1 MVFGFGSSTA
11 AAKPAVVPNVKSIS
25 TQDLDEEGWVNVFSQ
40 ADNVSAAAVNSC
52 TGAASVAKETAE
64 ENFEDYEKG
73 ASRRRPSH
81 IHALAPQTKPS
92 CPWPHHFS
100 PPRLLVNNAFS
111 NDVGVEDSI
120 RPLSPP
126 LPY

>member
-64 ENFEDYEKG
+64 ENFEEDYEKG
-73 ASRRRPSH
+73 ESPAVAYTRISPTDE
-81 IHALAPQTKPS
+81 AELPLAPP
-92 CPWPHHFS
+92 
-100 PPRLLVNNAFS
+100 L
-111 NDVGVEDSI
+111 
-120 RPLSPP
+120 LSPTP
-126 LPY
+126 AGKQRVFQRRSG